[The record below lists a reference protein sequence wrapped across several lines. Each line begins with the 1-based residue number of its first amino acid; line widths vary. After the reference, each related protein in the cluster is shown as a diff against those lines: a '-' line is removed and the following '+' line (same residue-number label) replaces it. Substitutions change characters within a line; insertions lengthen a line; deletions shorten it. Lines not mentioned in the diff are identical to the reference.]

1 MIINHSGTRPEAAL
15 EAVRAIGPERAESAA
30 ADVADGASVK
40 AMLDGI
46 CYEVR
51 LNLESMSSAGI
62 EIAALRSIGGGT
74 RSERWMQLKAD
85 ITGIPVEVT
94 EVTEAGCLGAAFLA
108 GLGSGVY
115 GSPTDISDIVTVKKT
130 FEPRV
135 EQKRAYDE
143 HYELYLELRE
153 RVKGLEI

>member
-1 MIINHSGTRPEAAL
+1 MLFGLSLDTQRSDI
-15 EAVRAIGPERAESAA
+15 
-30 ADVADGASVK
+30 VK
-40 AMLDGI
+40 ALLDGI

-62 EIAALRSIGGGT
+62 EISALRSIGGGT

-108 GLGSGVY
+108 GLGSGVF
-115 GSPTDISDIVTVKKT
+115 SSSADISNIVTVKKT
-130 FEPRV
+130 YEPR
-135 EQKRAYDE
+135 EKHRRAYDK
-143 HYELYLELRE
+143 HYGMYLELRE
-153 RVKGLEI
+153 RAKGLEI